1 MFWCGVYNLYL
12 TYTEMYI
19 VVLTKFSLYNNLLIQ
34 YVTARKF
41 NKLLLLLLLLCY
53 YKFTSSVSGSWQVIN
68 SIIFKWIYKVGNANT
83 IIQGKPWFSHR

>member
-19 VVLTKFSLYNNLLIQ
+19 VVLTKFSLYYNLLIQ

-41 NKLLLLLLLLCY
+41 NKLLLLLLCC
-53 YKFTSSVSGSWQVIN
+53 YKFTSSASGSWQVIN
-68 SIIFKWIYKVGNANT
+68 SIILKWIYKVGNGNT
-83 IIQGKPWFSHR
+83 IVQGKLRFSHK

>member
-19 VVLTKFSLYNNLLIQ
+19 VVLTKFSLYYNLLIQ

-41 NKLLLLLLLLCY
+41 NKLLLLLLCY

-68 SIIFKWIYKVGNANT
+68 SIIFK
-83 IIQGKPWFSHR
+83 